1 MPLPVLHKRFA
12 QAAVKMVTA
21 PTGPVAAL
29 SERPVGS
36 NSTAGERWCTSRSPD
51 VSLRGA
57 KRRGNLGKALPI
69 YTECRRT
76 RSLPNLTVAALSERH
91 GGLQYAPHCLYGA
104 RLSDLSLRGA
114 KRRGNL
120 AEPDRTTGKSSAKS
134 QLPSRDCHVGRW
146 PPRND
151 KSEAF
156 AILTVACTDRK
167 CVAGSGMPLP
177 YNGVC
182 DQRECLPE
190 IATAPSGPRNDKSE
204 AFAILTVACTDCKCV
219 AGRGKPLPYNAS
231 SMPRPCEITCVHPAS
246 AG

>member
-1 MPLPVLHKRFA
+1 MYGDIQPQEGA
-12 QAAVKMVTA
+12 GA
-21 PTGPVAAL
+21 P
-29 SERPVGS
+29 RH
-36 NSTAGERWCTSRSPD
+36 SPD

-76 RSLPNLTVAALSERH
+76 QSLSNLTVAALSERH

-134 QLPSRDCHVGRW
+134 QLPSRDCHVGLR

-151 KSEAF
+151 KSGGRCGRRGTQKF
-156 AILTVACTDRK
+156 ATANGAQGTPLQTQSVHTILTAACTNCK
-167 CVAGSGMPLP
+167 
-177 YNGVC
+177 
-182 DQRECLPE
+182 CLPE
-190 IATAPSGPRNDKSE
+190 IATAPLGPRNDKLEGLAPQNACRKDCQPARRSLS
-204 AFAILTVACTDCKCV
+204 AATDAIGTCYFIDALYGLQMPSRDCHVGLRPPRNDKPLVSTILTTAC
-219 AGRGKPLPYNAS
+219 
-231 SMPRPCEITCVHPAS
+231 
-246 AG
+246 